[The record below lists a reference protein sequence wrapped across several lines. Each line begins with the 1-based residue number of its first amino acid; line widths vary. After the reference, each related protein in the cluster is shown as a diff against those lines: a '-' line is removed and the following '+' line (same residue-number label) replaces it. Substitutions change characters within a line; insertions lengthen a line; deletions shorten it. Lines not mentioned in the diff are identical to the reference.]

1 MVEHIDGIESSI
13 CKVSVKKT
21 QTSLLVILVPVLKV
35 KNFFAVKVLLH
46 QAHKCKSFELGVF

>member
-1 MVEHIDGIESSI
+1 MVEHIDGIESSMY
-13 CKVSVKKT
+13 KVSVKKT

-46 QAHKCKSFELGVF
+46 